1 MGTCESQPHC
11 YFVPNI
17 TSMMGPLL
25 PSYVSLL
32 NALNTQLLREHVL
45 NTHQQY
51 MFVHMLI
58 IILQHSR
65 SHHERRTNCQGYPH
79 VSMYYTLFASI
90 IFVSPHCNHALNIIH
105 QNGKKIYEK
114 IPQFLHNIFD
124 MLLKCFHCRP
134 LNIQLGLDSK
144 FTVSLDK
151 SLIKCHLHPHVK
163 HNPPTLVRIVD
174 LTNIYMRNVL
184 FKVTLLDTLTKF
196 VLAQ

>member
-79 VSMYYTLFASI
+79 VSMYCTLFASI
-90 IFVSPHCNHALNIIH
+90 IFVSPHCNHALTIIH
-105 QNGKKIYEK
+105 QNEKKSMKRSPGFYI
-114 IPQFLHNIFD
+114 ISLT
-124 MLLKCFHCRP
+124 CC
-134 LNIQLGLDSK
+134 LNA
-144 FTVSLDK
+144 FTVGRLTYSWVQTQSPPSLQTN
-151 SLIKCHLHPHVK
+151 HL
-163 HNPPTLVRIVD
+163 
-174 LTNIYMRNVL
+174 
-184 FKVTLLDTLTKF
+184 
-196 VLAQ
+196 